1 MNMVIIFGV
10 ALLIIICGYA
20 YAKYRDEKEHKAIWK
35 MQRMKIQNHYRKTT
49 TST

>member
-20 YAKYRDEKEHKAIWK
+20 YAKYRDEKEHKSYIYLYGK
-35 MQRMKIQNHYRKTT
+35 CRE
-49 TST
+49 